1 MERQQYVKAL
11 RQEPPARPPA
21 HRAASFRCIEAKE
34 RKIFGGLERS
44 YRNQWEPFPGPSV
57 IILERTNNRL
67 PPSMANSMSDEELM
81 AQVRSGVG
89 EMLGVLFERY
99 HVPLFNFYLKLTGD
113 RTASED
119 LVQEVFFRILKYR
132 QSYRPETPFRAWM
145 YQIARNARVDLLR
158 KRRPETEYEPE
169 MTPAVA
175 PVDTA
180 QQSQE
185 AQLLHSAL
193 MQISE
198 DKREVL
204 VLSRFQDL
212 KYEEI
217 AQLMGCEVA
226 TVKTRVHRALQ
237 DLKEIFQQL
246 EGGKALRGKGRQ
258 GRWPTPGSVQ

>member
-1 MERQQYVKAL
+1 L
-11 RQEPPARPPA
+11 
-21 HRAASFRCIEAKE
+21 
-34 RKIFGGLERS
+34 L
-44 YRNQWEPFPGPSV
+44 EPFPRAAV
-57 IILERTNNRL
+57 IIPERTNNRL
-67 PPSMANSMSDEELM
+67 PEPMANSMSDEELM

-99 HVPLFNFYLKLTGD
+99 HVALFNFYLKMTGD
-113 RTASED
+113 RPVSED
-119 LVQEVFFRILKYR
+119 LVQDVFFRILKYR
-132 QSYRPETPFRAWM
+132 HSYRADTAFRAWM
-145 YQIARNARVDLLR
+145 YQIARNARVDYLR
-158 KRRPETEYEPE
+158 KRRPEASWEPE
-169 MTPAVA
+169 MSPTVA

-185 AQLLHSAL
+185 ALLLRSAL

-217 AQLMGCEVA
+217 AQLLGCEVG

-237 DLKEIFQQL
+237 ELRQIFHQL
-246 EGGKALRGKGRQ
+246 ESGKPLRGKGPQ
-258 GRWPTPGSVQ
+258 GAWPTPGSVQ

>member
-1 MERQQYVKAL
+1 
-11 RQEPPARPPA
+11 
-21 HRAASFRCIEAKE
+21 
-34 RKIFGGLERS
+34 
-44 YRNQWEPFPGPSV
+44 
-57 IILERTNNRL
+57 
-67 PPSMANSMSDEELM
+67 MSDEELM
-81 AQVRSGVG
+81 SQVRSGVG

-99 HVPLFNFYLKLTGD
+99 HVPLFNFYLKLTAD
-113 RTASED
+113 RSMSED

-132 QSYRPETPFRAWM
+132 HSYRADTPFRAWM
-145 YQIARNARVDLLR
+145 YQIARNARLDLLR
-158 KRRPETEYEPE
+158 KRKPESSWEPE
-169 MTPAVA
+169 MSPAVA

-185 AQLLHSAL
+185 SLLLRTAL

-217 AQLMGCEVA
+217 AQLIGCEVG

-237 DLKEIFQQL
+237 ELRQIFQQL
-246 EGGKALRGKGRQ
+246 ESGKQLRGKSPHGI
-258 GRWPTPGSVQ
+258 WPSSGSVQ

>member
-1 MERQQYVKAL
+1 
-11 RQEPPARPPA
+11 
-21 HRAASFRCIEAKE
+21 
-34 RKIFGGLERS
+34 
-44 YRNQWEPFPGPSV
+44 
-57 IILERTNNRL
+57 
-67 PPSMANSMSDEELM
+67 MSDEELM
-81 AQVRSGVG
+81 AQVRSGIG

-113 RTASED
+113 RTLSED
-119 LVQEVFFRILKYR
+119 LVQEAFFRILKYR
-132 QSYRPETPFRAWM
+132 HSYRTGTAFRAWM
-145 YQIARNARVDLLR
+145 YQIARNARLDHLR
-158 KRRPETEYEPE
+158 KRRPETSWEPE
-169 MTPAVA
+169 MSPAVG

-185 AQLLHSAL
+185 ALLLHTAL

-217 AQLMGCEVA
+217 AQLLECEVG

-237 DLKEIFQQL
+237 ELRQIFHQL
-246 EGGKALRGKGRQ
+246 ESGKTLRGKGPQ
-258 GRWPTPGSVQ
+258 ATWPTPGSVQ